1 VTLGSAGFEALTGLV
16 KACPAA
22 AIDYPDT
29 KAAIDLVDE
38 LWQAAA

>member
-1 VTLGSAGFEALTGLV
+1 VTLGAAGFEALTGLV
-16 KACPAA
+16 KTCPAA

-29 KAAIDLVDE
+29 GTGLKLVEE